1 MDGLRYSPEDP
12 YYRFSLLVVSR
23 KAPQAIFQVVVW
35 VKHIVYSKSC
45 RNAKSSAT
53 GAIFVVSPQCQYGEI
68 MSDLLL
74 VSCVHFDQSL
84 KHVQPIAFGVSC
96 NLNLQS
102 QSPWSL
108 FNGTWQKRP
117 RELDHQLRFEIE
129 KWHSKCNRLYL
140 LTYWLTYRLTSPV
153 H

>member
-1 MDGLRYSPEDP
+1 
-12 YYRFSLLVVSR
+12 
-23 KAPQAIFQVVVW
+23 
-35 VKHIVYSKSC
+35 
-45 RNAKSSAT
+45 
-53 GAIFVVSPQCQYGEI
+53 

-84 KHVQPIAFGVSC
+84 KHEQPIAFGVSC

-117 RELDHQLRFEIE
+117 IILRSRGMAPLVQPIAFGVSFN
-129 KWHSKCNRLYL
+129 HNL
-140 LTYWLTYRLTSPV
+140 
-153 H
+153 